1 MCVWNDEIRCRPL
14 KITHT
19 PHNGDADSTEDPQ
32 ITKERER
39 LIQKFGEKRLRRI
52 IAKYQRRKR
61 EAEQRQREQWIRD
74 QFRISS
80 VCNKHAKHAHSSND
94 NDRTGL
100 SADPHARTCAIQR
113 NRAVPGSCSS
123 AISATGSYR
132 STANSPSAPESTRRS
147 PLPASRCVSTPAVA
161 SLTDLRTQ
169 DRGADSPNRRP
180 ARTPR
185 GFYRES
191 SRE

>member
-1 MCVWNDEIRCRPL
+1 MCVWDDGIRCRPL

-80 VCNKHAKHAHSSND
+80 VCNKHATNTVRSEQQRQIPQPACTRSQSVFGGAAQSLT
-94 NDRTGL
+94 RYPSPRLRAG
-100 SADPHARTCAIQR
+100 IQR
-113 NRAVPGSCSS
+113 TVVRPF
-123 AISATGSYR
+123 
-132 STANSPSAPESTRRS
+132 RRS
-147 PLPASRCVSTPAVA
+147 EAWYTSLPIPLSHSRTIP
-161 SLTDLRTQ
+161 
-169 DRGADSPNRRP
+169 PW
-180 ARTPR
+180 
-185 GFYRES
+185 
-191 SRE
+191 